1 MTMNDTVHCQHLNK
15 TGEALPRPPLP
26 GPLGQRIQANICREA
41 WQRWLAYQTMLIN
54 EKRLSP
60 MDPEHRDYLFSQA
73 EAFLFGGEVDQ
84 VAGYVPPEDSTST

>member
-1 MTMNDTVHCQHLNK
+1 
-15 TGEALPRPPLP
+15 
-26 GPLGQRIQANICREA
+26 
-41 WQRWLAYQTMLIN
+41 MLIN

-73 EAFLFGGEVDQ
+73 EAFLFGGEVDR